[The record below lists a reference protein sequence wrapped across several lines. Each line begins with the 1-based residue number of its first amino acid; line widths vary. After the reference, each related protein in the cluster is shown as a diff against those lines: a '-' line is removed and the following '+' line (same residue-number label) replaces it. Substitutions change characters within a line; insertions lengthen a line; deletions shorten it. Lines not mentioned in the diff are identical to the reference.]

1 MSLRYKFRDLQRDD
15 REFYGV
21 GCLQR
26 NAREKRWIINE
37 KNITCKCVKLE
48 M

>member
-1 MSLRYKFRDLQRDD
+1 MHYMSLRYKFRDLQRDD

-26 NAREKRWIINE
+26 NTRKDR
-37 KNITCKCVKLE
+37 L
-48 M
+48 